1 MYFAGEHIKY
11 EDMSVYRALNTWGE
25 FVFYF

>member
-1 MYFAGEHIKY
+1 MYFAGEHIEY
-11 EDMSVYRALNTWGE
+11 EDMSVNRALNTWGE